1 MNVKSIIK
9 SKGYTL
15 EQVAAEMVGKDGK
28 SITKGAL
35 SKCLADNGNPTIGTL
50 KRIAD
55 VIGCKVGDFFA
66 DEVTD
71 TPVTSSPGGGIV
83 WGERFIPCSTI
94 EELRAAVEQLH
105 GSDKG
110 YK

>member
-1 MNVKSIIK
+1 MNAKSIIK

-55 VIGCKVGDFFA
+55 VIGCKVGDFFT
-66 DEVTD
+66 DEVTN
-71 TPVTSSPGGGIV
+71 TIVTSSPVGGIV

-94 EELRAAVEQLH
+94 DELKAAIDRL
-105 GSDKG
+105 
-110 YK
+110 